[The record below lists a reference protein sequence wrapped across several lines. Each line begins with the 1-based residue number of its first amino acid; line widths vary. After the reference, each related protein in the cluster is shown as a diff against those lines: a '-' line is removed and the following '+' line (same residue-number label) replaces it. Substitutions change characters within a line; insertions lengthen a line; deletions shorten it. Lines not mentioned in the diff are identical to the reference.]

1 MPATLVS
8 GLGSFQVS
16 LFDFSVST
24 SPEFG
29 LPRLALIFC
38 FHVFLWVK
46 TFKILTNNERRKRG
60 THAEG
65 STLGSLEFC
74 TGALNTRLIFV
85 LGHTNCGALKGAT
98 AAYLS
103 QEKRA
108 NHALDVLL
116 NELGSVVSD
125 AKSQCGRNATA
136 DEIASK
142 AVGVVGLS
150 SWKARS
156 PTL

>member
-1 MPATLVS
+1 MPCLVTSLCSGMLATLVS
-8 GLGSFQVS
+8 GLSFQVS
-16 LFDFSVST
+16 LTFHDISIFAF
-24 SPEFG
+24 PESG
-29 LPRLALIFC
+29 LDQ
-38 FHVFLWVK
+38 
-46 TFKILTNNERRKRG
+46 RKRG

-74 TGALNTRLIFV
+74 TGALKTRLIFV

-116 NELGSVVSD
+116 NELGSVVSE
-125 AKSQCGRNATA
+125 AKSQCGRKATA

-142 AVGVVGLS
+142 AVG
-150 SWKARS
+150 
-156 PTL
+156 P

>member
-38 FHVFLWVK
+38 FYVFLWVK

-103 QEKRA
+103 QEASQPRPGRLAERA
-108 NHALDVLL
+108 GL
-116 NELGSVVSD
+116 
-125 AKSQCGRNATA
+125 R
-136 DEIASK
+136 
-142 AVGVVGLS
+142 GV
-150 SWKARS
+150 
-156 PTL
+156 

>member
-1 MPATLVS
+1 M
-8 GLGSFQVS
+8 
-16 LFDFSVST
+16 
-24 SPEFG
+24 
-29 LPRLALIFC
+29 IFC
-38 FHVFLWVK
+38 FYVFLWVK
-46 TFKILTNNERRKRG
+46 TVKILTNNERRKRG

-65 STLGSLEFC
+65 STLGSLEFR

-142 AVGVVGLS
+142 AVGVVGL
-150 SWKARS
+150 
-156 PTL
+156 PNL

>member
-1 MPATLVS
+1 MIFL
-8 GLGSFQVS
+8 S
-16 LFDFSVST
+16 L
-24 SPEFG
+24 
-29 LPRLALIFC
+29 LPLSLACLDILFLYVFMC
-38 FHVFLWVK
+38 FFWV
-46 TFKILTNNERRKRG
+46 KILTNNERRKRG

-74 TGALNTRLIFV
+74 TGALKTRLIFV

-116 NELGSVVSD
+116 NELGSVVSE

-156 PTL
+156 STL